1 MQFTKTA
8 ALKAAAGLA
17 ALGLAGG
24 ARGFGTRV
32 RNQCAFPIHCRG
44 AKGPVAGAAV
54 GTTGEVVVLAPGA
67 EAGSFE
73 TVNNDNVGVSVK
85 CAIVPADLDNMPYQ
99 LEVAEAAG
107 ILYYDLSSIDGDPF
121 LPYPR
126 TASLPGTDC
135 PGLACAPGDG
145 SCEWPF
151 LETCTTEADVLMTL
165 C

>member
-1 MQFTKTA
+1 MQFTKTSA
-8 ALKAAAGLA
+8 IKAAAGLA
-17 ALGLAGG
+17 VLGLAGG

-32 RNQCAFPIHCRG
+32 RNQCAFPIYCRA

-54 GTTGEVVVLAPGA
+54 GTTGEMVTVAPGG
-67 EAGSFE
+67 EAGSFVE
-73 TVNNDNVGVSVK
+73 VNNDNVGVSVK

-107 ILYYDLSSIDGDPF
+107 ILYYDLSNIDGDPF
-121 LPYPR
+121 RPYTR
-126 TASLPGTDC
+126 VASLPGTTC
-135 PGLACAPGDG
+135 PMLYCAPGDT

-151 LETCTTEADVLMTL
+151 LETCTTEADIVMTL